1 MWKRDP
7 SEDVKLTSY
16 LDVIDLTSKPC
27 CGYSYLLRMVDPVSR
42 YGHVVVLKSMLKDD
56 IFYSLRRL
64 MAVSRVKPE
73 TLYFSSLISFVSEL
87 SNEYPSVHLVLGEHN
102 KCMRD
107 ERELFLLQLYKWIK
121 ENKNWVTGATVVQA
135 VTNTLPIPPPTDKV

>member
-7 SEDVKLTSY
+7 SEDVKLTSF

-64 MAVSRVKPE
+64 MVVSRVKPE
-73 TLYFSSLISFVSEL
+73 TLYFSSLISFVSFSFSL
-87 SNEYPSVHLVLGEHN
+87 SGLQEY
-102 KCMRD
+102 
-107 ERELFLLQLYKWIK
+107 IK
-121 ENKNWVTGATVVQA
+121 NIHFQNLRHKDTTIKAS
-135 VTNTLPIPPPTDKV
+135 IS